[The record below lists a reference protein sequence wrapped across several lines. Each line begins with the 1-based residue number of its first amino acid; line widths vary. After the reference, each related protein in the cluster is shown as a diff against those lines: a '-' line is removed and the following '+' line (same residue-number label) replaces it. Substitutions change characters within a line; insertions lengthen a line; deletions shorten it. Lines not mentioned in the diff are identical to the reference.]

1 MAMKRVTDDT
11 MKMAQAADAV
21 LFGAVGGP
29 KWANVPYEAR
39 PEAGADLHP
48 GQPVQVRIR

>member
-1 MAMKRVTDDT
+1 MDYIATEAEYTPPVIYSNETRAKLVYL
-11 MKMAQAADAV
+11 V
-21 LFGAVGGP
+21 
-29 KWANVPYEAR
+29 EAR